1 LALWGAKQE
10 RVRMWSLPEA
20 LLRPNGLE
28 LSCPAAQALPRS
40 FSRIMAGLSPSNFP
54 HASRVSCSEL
64 LGGEENRASDGYD
77 QEREMLAPAIM
88 ILAVQGK

>member
-1 LALWGAKQE
+1 VIVEVK
-10 RVRMWSLPEA
+10 P
-20 LLRPNGLE
+20 PNGLE

>member
-1 LALWGAKQE
+1 M
-10 RVRMWSLPEA
+10 VH
-20 LLRPNGLE
+20 
-28 LSCPAAQALPRS
+28 S
-40 FSRIMAGLSPSNFP
+40 FSRILTGKSRSNSP

-64 LGGEENRASDGYD
+64 LGGEETRASDGYD